1 MSEININVDQLN
13 TVYSDGLP
21 NYSSAITNFGE
32 GMEEVLK
39 SMVPL
44 SVPGVDLYLENAIDM
59 SSFLLDLTY
68 QADTLLT
75 GYEVFSDK
83 IAYFLLYLKSVDDT
97 LNLNDYPELA
107 QGINAVRIIM
117 AQNGVDINDFVS
129 IDSVLQDGYKNW
141 LKTHEGIKS
150 ARDALLS
157 DLGDLT
163 NLDTEKIGELLLSKG
178 LSQEE
183 VDSLLAYLDNFTVD
197 NTNRNPVS
205 AIAAMAFI
213 FALSKKD
220 AKLATSL
227 AGDQYWNWAGTPEWL
242 LNTPLSALFETLGA
256 GDAAG
261 ALASFSIGTLIA
273 FSDGEFDSETWMREA
288 FPAIIGSIAGTAAGG
303 PVVLSALITFGVT
316 WVIGKL
322 VEGFYEMPGGIP
334 CDFDAWDENEK
345 KDYIKKYTGID
356 FDKIEQLK
364 VLADSGIYTDEEINS
379 IFDYC
384 TNYNA
389 VDPSCN
395 EPIKVAF
402 SLYTKYKKTFDHMK
416 EAKPMEEIVFDS
428 DMLKYLASFSNIT
441 DYSEIAAYISRF
453 SYELKDI

>member
-32 GMEEVLK
+32 GMEEALK

-83 IAYFLLYLKSVDDT
+83 IAYFLLYLKSIDDT

-129 IDSVLQDGYKNW
+129 IDNALQGDYKAW
-141 LKTHEGIKS
+141 LATHAGIKLD
-150 ARDALLS
+150 RDALLS
-157 DLGDLT
+157 ELGDLT
-163 NLDTEKIGELLLSKG
+163 ELDTKKLSELLLNKG

-197 NTNRNPVS
+197 HTKRNAGVAIT
-205 AIAAMAFI
+205 AIALLY
-213 FALSKKD
+213 ALGNKD
-220 AKLATSL
+220 AKLATNL
-227 AGDQYWNWAGTPEWL
+227 GADQYWNWNDTPEWL
-242 LNTPLSALFETLGA
+242 LNTPLQAFFETLQA

-273 FSDGEFDSETWMREA
+273 FSDGEFDSETWMTEA
-288 FPAIIGSIAGTAAGG
+288 FPAIIGAIAGTAAGG
-303 PVVLSALITFGVT
+303 PVLISALIGLGVT
-316 WVIGKL
+316 NTVGAF

-334 CDFDAWDENEK
+334 LDFDAWDENEK

-356 FDKIEQLK
+356 LDKFEQMK
-364 VLADSGIYTDEEINS
+364 VLADSGTYTDEEINS
-379 IFDYC
+379 IFNYC
-384 TNYNA
+384 TD
-389 VDPSCN
+389 VDKAKDSSCN
-395 EPIKVAF
+395 DPALVAF
-402 SLYTKYKKTFDHMK
+402 YIYSKYKDQFDYYGVEDCSQTIEH
-416 EAKPMEEIVFDS
+416 ELTIYAGLADDVEEIKRYITRYRS
-428 DMLKYLASFSNIT
+428 SLKN
-441 DYSEIAAYISRF
+441 R
-453 SYELKDI
+453 